1 MNQNFK
7 DPHTISKAQILD
19 WVKQAKGEGEERMDA
34 EAQAAGE
41 EEGIQTEAVS
51 PGGEE
56 EGVEAGTTSRNIIY
70 VYKWKHETASVVV
83 THTYIPIVYY
93 Y

>member
-1 MNQNFK
+1 
-7 DPHTISKAQILD
+7 
-19 WVKQAKGEGEERMDA
+19 MDA

-70 VYKWKHETASVVV
+70 VYK
-83 THTYIPIVYY
+83 
-93 Y
+93 